1 MIKKSQ
7 LNNTFGHDREHWANA
22 KEEARRV
29 LSDIAVTSKLIEY
42 GELTKRIQ
50 SIRFEPRGD
59 DFRRFLGQLSRES
72 DATGL
77 GMITAIVVH
86 KEDQRP
92 GNGFFTLAKELGRD
106 ISDGE
111 EWARE
116 VGRVFRHFAA

>member
-50 SIRFEPRGD
+50 SIRFEPHGD
-59 DFRRFLGQLSRES
+59 DFRRFLGQLSREP

-86 KEDQRP
+86 KGRP
-92 GNGFFTLAKELGRD
+92 TPPATGFSL
-106 ISDGE
+106 
-111 EWARE
+111 
-116 VGRVFRHFAA
+116 